1 MGIYEAFKVDDE
13 LQAYVLGTLTIP
25 GIKEIVKRKG
35 MLTLYQDG
43 LIKVAQGI
51 TTLEELQRVA
61 EKN

>member
-1 MGIYEAFKVDDE
+1 
-13 LQAYVLGTLTIP
+13 
-25 GIKEIVKRKG
+25 